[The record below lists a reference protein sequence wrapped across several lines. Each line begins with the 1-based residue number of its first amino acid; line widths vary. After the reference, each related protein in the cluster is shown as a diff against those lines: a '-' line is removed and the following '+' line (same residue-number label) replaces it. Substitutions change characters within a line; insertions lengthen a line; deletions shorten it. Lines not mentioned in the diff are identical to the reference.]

1 MHDIRKIIALKLGRG
16 HMRTHKVA
24 LAVQLIQNW
33 EVRLPALAKTVQS
46 IFLPTSVDFIATL
59 IALAKLLH
67 GRDTS
72 LLSAKPLILSEC

>member
-1 MHDIRKIIALKLGRG
+1 MW
-16 HMRTHKVA
+16 THKVA
-24 LAVQLIQNW
+24 LAVQFVQNR
-33 EVRLPALAKTVQS
+33 EVRLSTLAKS
-46 IFLPTSVDFIATL
+46 IKGAFLPASMDFIAAL